1 MTTSQAASVTP
12 VDREL
17 ALDEELAPDSPAGT
31 PGQRRKPRETA
42 LLAGVFALGCLA
54 CLLPGLLAGG
64 ALAAT
69 FGALGADE
77 IIFGALAVAL
87 AIAAI
92 AVVLVR
98 RSRKAGSGSDGCGC

>member
-1 MTTSQAASVTP
+1 MTTTQT
-12 VDREL
+12 RE
-17 ALDEELAPDSPAGT
+17 SPAPNHST
-31 PGQRRKPRETA
+31 KSTESRRKPRETA

-54 CLLPGLLAGG
+54 CLMPGLLAGG

-69 FGALGADE
+69 FGALGAGE
-77 IIFGALAVAL
+77 IVVGALAVAM

-98 RSRKAGSGSDGCGC
+98 RSRRVAAGSDDCGC

>member
-1 MTTSQAASVTP
+1 
-12 VDREL
+12 L
-17 ALDEELAPDSPAGT
+17 
-31 PGQRRKPRETA
+31 PG
-42 LLAGVFALGCLA
+42 
-54 CLLPGLLAGG
+54 LPGAGLLAGG

-69 FGALGADE
+69 LGALGAGE